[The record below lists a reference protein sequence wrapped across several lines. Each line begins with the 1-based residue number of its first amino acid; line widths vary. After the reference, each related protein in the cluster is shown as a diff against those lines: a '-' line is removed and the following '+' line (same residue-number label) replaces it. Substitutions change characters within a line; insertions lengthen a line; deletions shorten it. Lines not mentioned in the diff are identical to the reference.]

1 MTLKDTLDK
10 VSEEIV
16 MLKNENTKLREKVCT
31 CSSTTHRHPT
41 QTPEADVVNKVNELF
56 KSQNKRFAEIID
68 RRITNSNRNINT
80 IQLENKHIRNQLL
93 AINENKTTV
102 TDDINKLK
110 SKIAVVATASESNR
124 QRLIEI
130 ERTISSE
137 FYPAHIPPPSENTPN
152 RNNLTQNESPV
163 NESHNQQDERHESSA
178 KSTLDL
184 LIIGSS
190 IMRYIDAK
198 KIEKRN
204 PETSRT
210 VCIPGGKIRDII
222 DNLQEIK
229 KNHTIKKI
237 IIHVGANHIPE
248 MSPQQIIENMSK
260 MYKDIRNMFPSTK
273 IFNSAMI
280 PRRNNDILYAL
291 NYINNKVE
299 LYCRTLKINTIKHPQ
314 FGVHEL
320 NCKILKRD
328 LIHPTFNGM
337 SIIARNMIAVYRNYH
352 SQPRS

>member
-1 MTLKDTLDK
+1 MVVKENELQQNCNGFTMKTSKENITKWTYDINEWFLSLGYQVSERYLNDGHQLVYTCDGQKFTFVYFTSGRITIKANNIEKLKCVFLDKHDTILGVRLREIEAKAHNLTETFISQPEDSLICSTPNNHNNTNKHFSSNGKYGVSNNFQTIGATETIFDNMEKEIMTLKDTLDK

-31 CSSTTHRHPT
+31 CSSTHHT

-152 RNNLTQNESPV
+152 RNPP
-163 NESHNQQDERHESSA
+163 DP
-178 KSTLDL
+178 
-184 LIIGSS
+184 
-190 IMRYIDAK
+190 
-198 KIEKRN
+198 KRI
-204 PETSRT
+204 T
-210 VCIPGGKIRDII
+210 GK
-222 DNLQEIK
+222 
-229 KNHTIKKI
+229 
-237 IIHVGANHIPE
+237 
-248 MSPQQIIENMSK
+248 
-260 MYKDIRNMFPSTK
+260 
-273 IFNSAMI
+273 
-280 PRRNNDILYAL
+280 
-291 NYINNKVE
+291 
-299 LYCRTLKINTIKHPQ
+299 
-314 FGVHEL
+314 
-320 NCKILKRD
+320 
-328 LIHPTFNGM
+328 
-337 SIIARNMIAVYRNYH
+337 
-352 SQPRS
+352 